1 MTEWRS
7 IFGDA
12 AIACFILPR

>member
-1 MTEWRS
+1 MVSVTTKVKISRP

-12 AIACFILPR
+12 AI